1 MKKVTV
7 FAFLLTMALGASAQ
21 SALSVG
27 PTAHG
32 KNVGGTAL
40 PGPTATNST
49 VSVPPIAN
57 PGPVAVRGAGKKK

>member
-7 FAFLLTMALGASAQ
+7 FAFLLTLATFASAQ
-21 SALSVG
+21 SALNVG

-32 KNVGGTAL
+32 KKVGGSAL

-49 VSVPPIAN
+49 VAVP
-57 PGPVAVRGAGKKK
+57 PVAVSPVAVHGGKKK

>member
-7 FAFLLTMALGASAQ
+7 FAFLLTLAIGANAQ
-21 SALSVG
+21 SVG

-32 KNVGGTAL
+32 KKVGGSAL

-49 VSVPPIAN
+49 VNVP
-57 PGPVAVRGAGKKK
+57 PVAVSPVAVHGGKKK